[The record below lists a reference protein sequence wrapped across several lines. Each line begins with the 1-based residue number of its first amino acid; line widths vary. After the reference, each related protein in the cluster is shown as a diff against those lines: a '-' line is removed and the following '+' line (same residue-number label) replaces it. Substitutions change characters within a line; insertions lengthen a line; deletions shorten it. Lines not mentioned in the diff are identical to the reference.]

1 MAAVFMVLRKRT
13 LNIRLR
19 RRRDTADEGESENV
33 GVEKAAAAAAAVA
46 ASATAPTFSSTA
58 TPQSLHSGPPKIYWR
73 YQLETYQFYTSNP
86 VQLTVALVIIG
97 NFVITILEKEYDP
110 YPEGLQQWGWWWQ
123 TLDSA
128 FNILFAV
135 ELVINMAGSWFCFFW
150 KNPWNVFDFVVV
162 LVGLLAMGN
171 ALDGPLE
178 DLKMLRAFRVFRL
191 FKRVKSLNK
200 IVTALLK
207 AVPGVVNAFLIML
220 IVMCIYAILAV
231 EYFRSAGE
239 DGTFLTE
246 TMLDSNGD
254 SLGRDASG
262 TSFIA
267 NQTVTSITARGLRYG
282 GEYYGTFSRALY
294 TLFQVL
300 TGESWAEAVARPLLF
315 GAAARN
321 ALGAAFFFTSF
332 ILLTQI
338 VLINVVVAVLLDKF
352 VTEEPA
358 ENDAVGRDGSRASTP
373 LTTHMTAVRAELLK
387 SKMRLRDVIVLKGR
401 IEELLDAMGES
412 AETKG
417 ALPLD
422 TPLYQA

>member
-1 MAAVFMVLRKRT
+1 M
-13 LNIRLR
+13 
-19 RRRDTADEGESENV
+19 
-33 GVEKAAAAAAAVA
+33 
-46 ASATAPTFSSTA
+46 SS
-58 TPQSLHSGPPKIYWR
+58 PS
-73 YQLETYQFYTSNP
+73 
-86 VQLTVALVIIG
+86 
-97 NFVITILEKEYDP
+97 EKEYDP

-200 IVTALLK
+200 IVALPK